1 MILMGQL
8 AFLINDNRFG
18 LHVVTQNMFSGNMFQ
33 RIQITLLKSLITEKI
48 FQEVFKTV

>member
-18 LHVVTQNMFSGNMFQ
+18 LHVVTQNMFSGKYVPTDTDY
-33 RIQITLLKSLITEKI
+33 TLKKA
-48 FQEVFKTV
+48 